1 MRRSLFIAREQT
13 RVCPSYSMY
22 ATQSRQTKFSHKTFF
37 SLATT
42 AGDRSKRTTTPVL
55 TAKRSFTA
63 RNTGELPIEIYGFY
77 INGLPCEGYGFK
89 VLDCEAFRLAP
100 NATKMIE
107 IAFTPDFT
115 LSRVERKLLVLTS
128 VGPDSSDV
136 ENGVVMFNLLAT
148 LPAYSLDSCG
158 SVLSRPWWER
168 VGQWLAVGLSPVL
181 FVCVLVV
188 SFIEAD
194 RILRESLTSY
204 SKESPVQPPLDLRL
218 LSHISTGHA
227 TSQVGGSAATRS
239 EKAGGGPSDERSK
252 TRTTKDDTFP
262 DWSLMNVKK
271 CKDKD
276 TQKGLK
282 IPDWSADEER
292 RFKLDTESK
301 DLLSFKRCEEPSNAD
316 STAVSV
322 SSTAA
327 TYGTKRR
334 NNKKLSNI
342 HEAQSD
348 NCTTNDTLADAQ
360 LVPEKKCTHSAVARS
375 SPTSSRRGKT
385 TTMMTTTQSSIK
397 EESKLI
403 DHEMDMAIMTNNNR
417 AAKSDNKR
425 KQANSTGNN
434 SNPSNSVALKKLEP
448 TGTQRVIHLSEEETS
463 STTTES
469 STHDETTSCKVSI
482 SIIRMYVCIYVCVLT
497 RTVVPLVA
505 EILVGSV
512 AKVSGIYTPR
522 VE

>member
-1 MRRSLFIAREQT
+1 MFPTCSTHSAIETNEIF
-13 RVCPSYSMY
+13 
-22 ATQSRQTKFSHKTFF
+22 SRNFLLQP
-37 SLATT
+37 
-42 AGDRSKRTTTPVL
+42 GDRSKRTTTPIL

-63 RNTGELPIEIYGFY
+63 RNTGELPIKIYGFY

-89 VLDCEAFRLAP
+89 VLDCEAFELTP
-100 NATKMIE
+100 NATKTID

-148 LPAYSLDSCG
+148 LPAHSLDSCG
-158 SVLSRPWWER
+158 SMLARPWWER
-168 VGQWLAVGLSPVL
+168 VGQWLAIGLSPVL
-181 FVCVLVV
+181 LMCVLVV

-194 RILRESLTSY
+194 RILREFLASH

-227 TSQVGGSAATRS
+227 TSQGGGATTRNEKVGGS
-239 EKAGGGPSDERSK
+239 SDERNK
-252 TRTTKDDTFP
+252 TRTKDDIFP
-262 DWSLMNVKK
+262 DWSLMNLKK

-276 TQKGLK
+276 VQKGLK

-301 DLLSFKRCEEPSNAD
+301 DLLSFKQCEEPFNAD
-316 STAVSV
+316 NTVNVSN
-322 SSTAA
+322 AA
-327 TYGTKRR
+327 TYSTKRK

-348 NCTTNDTLADAQ
+348 NCMGNDTLTDAQ
-360 LVPEKKCTHSAVARS
+360 LVQEKKCTLNEGARVAITKS
-375 SPTSSRRGKT
+375 SPTSNRKGKMT
-385 TTMMTTTQSSIK
+385 TTTTTTQSSVK

-403 DHEMDMAIMTNNNR
+403 DHEIQVDTGMTNNNR
-417 AAKSDNKR
+417 ATKSDNKR
-425 KQANSTGNN
+425 KQTNSTGNN
-434 SNPSNSVALKKLEP
+434 SNSSNPVVLKKLES
-448 TGTQRVIHLSEEETS
+448 TSTQRIIHLSEEETS

-482 SIIRMYVCIYVCVLT
+482 DCVLT
-497 RTVVPLVA
+497 CTIGR
-505 EILVGSV
+505 
-512 AKVSGIYTPR
+512 
-522 VE
+522 